1 MATPAGFH
9 WEVPPEEAFPE
20 LVAAYANA
28 IHVGVK
34 AIAQRWAP
42 EIENWMQKNAPWTD
56 RTGNARQ
63 SLYSAVEEQVNIMVN
78 VLLSHGVYYG
88 KYLELNNAG
97 RYAIVNPALD
107 HFAPKIWADVKR
119 MLS

>member
-1 MATPAGFH
+1 MPTPAGFR
-9 WEVPPEEAFPE
+9 WETPPEEAFPE
-20 LVAAYANA
+20 LAEAYVNA
-28 IHVGVK
+28 IHEGVK

-42 EIENWMQKNAPWTD
+42 EIENWMQENAPWTD

-63 SLYSAVEEQVNIMVN
+63 SLYTEVEDVTGKMVQII
-78 VLLSHGVYYG
+78 LSHGVYYG
-88 KYLELNNAG
+88 IFLELKNAG